1 MGQIA
6 YQFAL
11 KDVIMVDV
19 LLLIN
24 VNANQDSE
32 ELRVQNH
39 VHLENGVKIVGTNVH
54 A

>member
-32 ELRVQNH
+32 EPRVQN
-39 VHLENGVKIVGTNVH
+39 VRLYQRIS
-54 A
+54 